1 MVRNNMKTLKKK
13 IITIKQEL
21 NKALD
26 IAKTDQNLEQIRIT
40 FLGRHS
46 NLAALMNQ
54 LKKLPVEK
62 KRVLGPKLNQ
72 LKTDMQNA
80 YEDKKK
86 EIQQLTATQK
96 LEKQKYFDVT
106 ASRYQELRPSRHI
119 YTQIIEQFE
128 NIFISMGYDIVDGPE
143 AETDYYNFEALNV
156 PPNHPAR
163 DLQDTFWLDVSDKL
177 LRTQTSSV
185 QARVMKTRELPLA
198 IFSPGRCYRN
208 EATDASHDFMFTQAE
223 ALLIDKNVSVAH
235 LLATARTFLQAI
247 FERKNLKIRIRPG
260 YFPFVEPGLEIDASC
275 PFCTAGCS
283 VCKKTTWIELLGSGL
298 VHPNVLRAGN
308 IDPDIYSGFAFGIGI
323 ERIAMLKYGINDIR
337 LFHSS
342 KIAFLDQFG

>member
-1 MVRNNMKTLKKK
+1 METLKEQ
-13 IITIKQEL
+13 IIAIKQEL
-21 NKALD
+21 NRALETV
-26 IAKTDQNLEQIRIT
+26 KTEQDLEQIRIT
-40 FLGRHS
+40 FLGRQG
-46 NLAALMNQ
+46 NVAALMDQ

-62 KRVLGPKLNQ
+62 RRIVGPKLNQ
-72 LKTDMQNA
+72 LKTIIQRA
-80 YEDKKK
+80 YEDKK
-86 EIQQLTATQK
+86 EEMQQLLATK
-96 LEKQKYFDVT
+96 KIVKQQYFDVT
-106 ASRYQELRPSRHI
+106 ASHYQELKPSRHI
-119 YTQIIEQFE
+119 YTQIIEQLE
-128 NIFISMGYDIVDGPE
+128 NIFISMGYEIVDGPE

-177 LRTQTSSV
+177 LRTQTSSI
-185 QARVMKTRELPLA
+185 QARIMKTKELPLA
-198 IFSPGRCYRN
+198 VFSPGRCYRN

-223 ALLIDKNVSVAH
+223 VLLIDKNISIAH
-235 LLATARTFLQAI
+235 LLATARIFLQTI
-247 FERKNLKIRIRPG
+247 FEKKDLKIRVRPG

-275 PFCTAGCS
+275 PFCRTGCS

-308 IDPDIYSGFAFGIGI
+308 IDPEVYSGFAFGLGI

-342 KIAFLDQFG
+342 KIAFLDQFC